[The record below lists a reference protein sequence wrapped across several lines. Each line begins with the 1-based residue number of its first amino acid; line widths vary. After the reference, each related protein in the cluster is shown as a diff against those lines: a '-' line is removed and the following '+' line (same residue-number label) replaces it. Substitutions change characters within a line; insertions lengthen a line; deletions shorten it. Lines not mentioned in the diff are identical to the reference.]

1 MLNLGDTFDF
11 LVEFSLFV
19 HINEQFS
26 NVKPDQ
32 INLWSCGAARIAT
45 DILTCNNVCVI
56 SCVWHMKTNCNSEF
70 CM

>member
-26 NVKPDQ
+26 NVKPD
-32 INLWSCGAARIAT
+32 
-45 DILTCNNVCVI
+45 
-56 SCVWHMKTNCNSEF
+56 
-70 CM
+70 